1 MPRDFDDLMLGSLEL
16 FCLAAEHE
24 SFTQAA
30 QLAGL
35 NPTAVSRTIA
45 RLEARLGAK
54 LFVRSTRSVQLTD
67 SGRAYFEQCR
77 KALDLLRDAE
87 QRTASAQAAP
97 SGLIRLSMATAYA
110 HYRVLPLLPKFRR
123 QFPKVGF
130 ELHLSNRNVDFTA
143 EPFDLAIRGRTPP
156 DSSLIARKLEDAEL
170 VLVGAPAYLARAG
183 LPRSISELAAH
194 DCLQF
199 LLPST
204 GQSIPWLFR
213 VDGEDVQLDTPA
225 SYRCA
230 EDYLGPVTLARQGAG
245 LLQTYR
251 FIVQEDLGQG
261 RLVELL
267 PETGGR
273 SRPFSLIY
281 PNREHTPL
289 RVRAFIDF
297 LADEIPSNSARHA

>member
-45 RLEARLGAK
+45 RLEARLGVK

-67 SGRAYFEQCR
+67 SGRTYFSQCR
-77 KALDLLRDAE
+77 QALDLLRDAE
-87 QRTASAQAAP
+87 HRTASEQAAP
-97 SGLIRLSMATAYA
+97 SGVIRLSLTSPYA
-110 HYRVLPLLPKFRR
+110 HYRVLPLLPKFRQ
-123 QFPKVGF
+123 QFPQVEF
-130 ELHLSNRNVDFTA
+130 ELHLSNRNVDFTS
-143 EPFDLAIRGRTPP
+143 ENFDLAIRGRKPP
-156 DSSLIARKLEDAEL
+156 DSTLIARKLEDAEL
-170 VLVGAPAYLARAG
+170 VLIAAPAYLARAG
-183 LPRSISELAAH
+183 LPRSIDDLAAH

-204 GQSIPWLFR
+204 GQPIPWLFR
-213 VDGEDVQLDTPA
+213 VDGEDVQVETPA
-225 SYRCA
+225 TYRCT
-230 EDYLGPVTLARQGAG
+230 EDYLGPVTLARAGAG
-245 LLQTYR
+245 LLQAYR
-251 FIVQEDLGQG
+251 YIVQDDIAHG

-267 PETGGR
+267 PEMGGR
-273 SRPFSLIY
+273 SRPFSIIY

-297 LADEIPSNSARHA
+297 LADEIGAKRSGG

>member
-1 MPRDFDDLMLGSLEL
+1 MARDFDDLMLGSLEL

-45 RLEARLGAK
+45 RLEARLGVK

-67 SGRAYFEQCR
+67 SGKTYFELCR

-87 QRTASAQAAP
+87 HRTASEQSAP
-97 SGLIRLSMATAYA
+97 SGVVRLSMTSPYA
-110 HYRVLPLLPKFRR
+110 HYRVLPLLPKFR
-123 QFPKVGF
+123 QKFPKVEF
-130 ELHLSNRNVDFTA
+130 ELHLSNRNVDFTS
-143 EPFDLAIRGRTPP
+143 EHFDLAIRGRKPP
-156 DSSLIARKLEDAEL
+156 DSTLIARKLEDAEL
-170 VLVGAPAYLARAG
+170 ALVAAPAYLARAG
-183 LPRSISELAAH
+183 IPRSIDDLAQH

-204 GQSIPWLFR
+204 GQPIPWLFR
-213 VDGEDVQLDTPA
+213 IDGQDVQVETPA
-225 SYRCA
+225 TYRCTD
-230 EDYLGPVTLARQGAG
+230 DYLGPVTLARAGAG
-245 LLQTYR
+245 LLQAYR
-251 FIVQEDLGQG
+251 YIVQDDIAHG

-267 PETGGR
+267 PEAGGR
-273 SRPFSLIY
+273 SRPFSIVY

-289 RVRAFIDF
+289 RVRAFIEF
-297 LADEIPSNSARHA
+297 LVEEIGAKRSA